1 MDNKKLRTALFL
13 HIVLVVLEM
22 IDTNHAYAK
31 DGLGML
37 IYYTEDS
44 NLLCLI
50 VSALFTLVMLPI
62 IFKGQTNGF
71 VSTFLMRNY
80 RKDGEEKVTIPT
92 LLLVLRYVTS
102 CCLLVTFLVVIFVL
116 GPTDGYREMLLDGTH
131 LSCRST
137 SSSASRPNRG
147 RSSRSGNRS
156 APLRRR
162 SLTRFRC

>member
-22 IDTNHAYAK
+22 IDTNYAYAK

-62 IFKGQTNGF
+62 IFKGQTCGF

-80 RKDGEEKVTIPT
+80 GKGGEE
-92 LLLVLRYVTS
+92 
-102 CCLLVTFLVVIFVL
+102 
-116 GPTDGYREMLLDGTH
+116 
-131 LSCRST
+131 
-137 SSSASRPNRG
+137 
-147 RSSRSGNRS
+147 
-156 APLRRR
+156 
-162 SLTRFRC
+162 

>member
-44 NLLCLI
+44 NLLCLL

-80 RKDGEEKVTIPT
+80 RKNGEEKVTIPT
-92 LLLVLRYVTS
+92 MLLVLRYVTS
-102 CCLLVTFLVVIFVL
+102 CCLLVTFL
-116 GPTDGYREMLLDGTH
+116 
-131 LSCRST
+131 
-137 SSSASRPNRG
+137 
-147 RSSRSGNRS
+147 
-156 APLRRR
+156 
-162 SLTRFRC
+162 